1 MRSLTMRLLILV
13 LMVGFLVLSSMG
25 HSEARGC
32 NNFCWRSC
40 NDQFNECLNNNSYE
54 TCCGQFNQCITSCGT
69 SCIQCQQ

>member
-13 LMVGFLVLSSMG
+13 LMVGFLVLSSVG
-25 HSEARGC
+25 HSEARAC

-40 NDQFNECLNNNSYE
+40 NTQFSACLNNNPYE
-54 TCCGQFNQCITSCGT
+54 VCCGEFNQCIQTCGT